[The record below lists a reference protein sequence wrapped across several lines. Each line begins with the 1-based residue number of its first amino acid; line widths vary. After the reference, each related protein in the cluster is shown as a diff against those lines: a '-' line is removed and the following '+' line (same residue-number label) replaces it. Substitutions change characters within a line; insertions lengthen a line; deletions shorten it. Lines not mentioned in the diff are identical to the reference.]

1 MFKTIKSDLPASIVV
16 FFVALHLC
24 LGIALA
30 SGAPLFSGLIA
41 GIIGGIVVASISGS
55 SIGVS
60 GPAAGLAAIVLAA
73 ISTLGGLENGGFE
86 KFLVAVVLGGIIQ
99 ILLGIARAG
108 IIAYFFPSSVI
119 KGMLTGIGIII
130 ILKQIPYFFGMDKN
144 PTGDYDF
151 LQVEWDNLISGLLNS
166 SGVKSQSLLG
176 WQVPIVTSSDHKSS
190 RIEAISSK
198 IILKLLEENNVVII
212 PGFQG
217 ITSEGRVTTLGRGGS
232 DTSAVAIAA
241 AIEADF
247 CDIYTDVDGVYTTD
261 PNKVPDAKR
270 LDKISYEEMLEMASL
285 GAKVLQTRS
294 VETAM
299 NNDVVLRVLSSF
311 SDIGEK
317 KKGTLVCSEDS
328 ISDKKIVTGV
338 AASTNDAKLTLTGIK
353 DKPGVAAEILG
364 TLAENNI
371 NVDMIVQNISND
383 RKTTDLTYTVP
394 KDEFDNAKGLMDKL
408 SDSLSYENLIVDS
421 NIAKI
426 SIVGVGMRSNAGVA
440 SQMFDVL
447 SKNNINIDVISTS
460 EIKISVLI
468 NKELTE
474 KALNTLH

>member
-1 MFKTIKSDLPASIVV
+1 MSRIVMKFGGTSVGSIERIKHVAEIIKAEVDSKNQIVV
-16 FFVALHLC
+16 VLSAM
-24 LGIALA
+24 
-30 SGAPLFSGLIA
+30 A
-41 GIIGGIVVASISGS
+41 GE
-55 SIGVS
+55 
-60 GPAAGLAAIVLAA
+60 
-73 ISTLGGLENGGFE
+73 TD
-86 KFLVAVVLGGIIQ
+86 KLVN
-99 ILLGIARAG
+99 
-108 IIAYFFPSSVI
+108 
-119 KGMLTGIGIII
+119 LTKE
-130 ILKQIPYFFGMDKN
+130 LSKEFYP
-144 PTGDYDF
+144 PDYDVVISSGE
-151 LQVEWDNLISGLLNS
+151 QVSVGALSGLLNS
-166 SGVKSQSLLG
+166 SGIKSQSLLG
-176 WQVPIVTSSDHKSS
+176 WQVPIVTSNDHKSS

-198 IILKLLEENNVVII
+198 GIVSLLEEDSVVII

-217 ITSEGRVTTLGRGGS
+217 ISPEGKITTLGRGGS

-241 AIEADF
+241 AIDADF

-261 PNKVPDAKR
+261 PNKVPNAKR

-311 SDIGEK
+311 SQIGDE

-364 TLAENNI
+364 ALASKSI

-394 KDEFDNAKGLMDKL
+394 KEEFDKAKNLMKDL
-408 SDSLSYENLIVDS
+408 SNNLSYESLIVDS
-421 NIAKI
+421 NITKI
-426 SIVGVGMRSNAGVA
+426 SLVGVGMRSNAGVA
-440 SQMFDVL
+440 SQMFRVL
-447 SKNNINIDVISTS
+447 SENNINIDVISTS

-468 NKELTE
+468 NKEQTE
-474 KALNTLH
+474 KALNTLHEHFELGKIN

>member
-1 MFKTIKSDLPASIVV
+1 MSRIVMKFGGTSVGSIERIKHVAEIIKSEVDSKNQIVV
-16 FFVALHLC
+16 VLSAM
-24 LGIALA
+24 
-30 SGAPLFSGLIA
+30 A
-41 GIIGGIVVASISGS
+41 GE
-55 SIGVS
+55 
-60 GPAAGLAAIVLAA
+60 
-73 ISTLGGLENGGFE
+73 TD
-86 KFLVAVVLGGIIQ
+86 KLVN
-99 ILLGIARAG
+99 
-108 IIAYFFPSSVI
+108 
-119 KGMLTGIGIII
+119 LTKE
-130 ILKQIPYFFGMDKN
+130 LSKDFYP
-144 PTGDYDF
+144 PDYDVVISSGE
-151 LQVEWDNLISGLLNS
+151 QVSVGALSGLLNS
-166 SGVKSQSLLG
+166 SGIKSQSLLG
-176 WQVPIVTSSDHKSS
+176 WQVPIVTSNDHKSS
-190 RIEAISSK
+190 RIEAVSSK
-198 IILKLLEENNVVII
+198 GIVSLLEEDSVVII

-217 ITSEGRVTTLGRGGS
+217 ISPEGKITTLGRGGS

-241 AIEADF
+241 AIDADF

-261 PNKVPDAKR
+261 PNKVPNAKR

-311 SDIGEK
+311 SQIGDE

-364 TLAENNI
+364 ALASKSI

-394 KDEFDNAKGLMDKL
+394 KEEFDKAKNLMKDL
-408 SDSLSYENLIVDS
+408 SNNLSYESLIVDS
-421 NIAKI
+421 NITKI
-426 SIVGVGMRSNAGVA
+426 SLVGVGMRSNAGVA
-440 SQMFDVL
+440 SQLFTVL
-447 SKNNINIDVISTS
+447 SENNKNIDVISTS

-468 NKELTE
+468 NKEQTE
-474 KALNTLH
+474 KALNTLHEHFELGKIN

>member
-1 MFKTIKSDLPASIVV
+1 MSRIVMKFGGTSVGSIERIKHVAEIIKSEVDSKNQIVV
-16 FFVALHLC
+16 VLSAM
-24 LGIALA
+24 
-30 SGAPLFSGLIA
+30 
-41 GIIGGIVVASISGS
+41 
-55 SIGVS
+55 
-60 GPAAGLAAIVLAA
+60 AAE
-73 ISTLGGLENGGFE
+73 TDN
-86 KFLVAVVLGGIIQ
+86 LVN
-99 ILLGIARAG
+99 
-108 IIAYFFPSSVI
+108 
-119 KGMLTGIGIII
+119 LTKE
-130 ILKQIPYFFGMDKN
+130 LSKEFN
-144 PTGDYDF
+144 PPDYDVVISSGE
-151 LQVEWDNLISGLLNS
+151 QVSVGALSGLLNS
-166 SGVKSQSLLG
+166 SGIKSQSLLG
-176 WQVPIVTSSDHKSS
+176 WQVPIVTSNDHKSS

-198 IILKLLEENNVVII
+198 GIVSLLEEDSVVII

-217 ITSEGRVTTLGRGGS
+217 ISPEGKITTLGRGGS

-241 AIEADF
+241 AIDADF

-261 PNKVPDAKR
+261 PNKVSNAKR

-311 SDIGEK
+311 SQIGDE

-364 TLAENNI
+364 ALASKSI

-394 KDEFDNAKGLMDKL
+394 KEEFDKAKNLMEDL
-408 SDSLSYENLIVDS
+408 SNNLSYESLIVDS
-421 NIAKI
+421 NITKI
-426 SIVGVGMRSNAGVA
+426 SLVGVGMRSNAGVA
-440 SQMFDVL
+440 SQMFRVL
-447 SKNNINIDVISTS
+447 SENNINIDVISTS

-468 NKELTE
+468 NKEQTE
-474 KALNTLH
+474 KALNTLHEHFELGKIN

>member
-1 MFKTIKSDLPASIVV
+1 MSRIVMKFGGTSVGSIERIKHVAEIIKAEVDSKNQIVV
-16 FFVALHLC
+16 VLSAM
-24 LGIALA
+24 
-30 SGAPLFSGLIA
+30 A
-41 GIIGGIVVASISGS
+41 GE
-55 SIGVS
+55 
-60 GPAAGLAAIVLAA
+60 
-73 ISTLGGLENGGFE
+73 TD
-86 KFLVAVVLGGIIQ
+86 KLVN
-99 ILLGIARAG
+99 
-108 IIAYFFPSSVI
+108 
-119 KGMLTGIGIII
+119 LTKE
-130 ILKQIPYFFGMDKN
+130 LSKEFYP
-144 PTGDYDF
+144 PDYDVVISSGE
-151 LQVEWDNLISGLLNS
+151 QVSVGALSGLLNS
-166 SGVKSQSLLG
+166 SGIKSQSLLG
-176 WQVPIVTSSDHKSS
+176 WQVPIVTSNDHKSS

-198 IILKLLEENNVVII
+198 GIVSLLEEDSVVII

-217 ITSEGRVTTLGRGGS
+217 ISPEGKITTLGRGGS

-241 AIEADF
+241 AIDADF

-261 PNKVPDAKR
+261 PNKVPNAKR

-311 SDIGEK
+311 SQIGDE

-364 TLAENNI
+364 ALASKSI

-394 KDEFDNAKGLMDKL
+394 KEEFDKAKNLMKDL
-408 SDSLSYENLIVDS
+408 SNNLSYESLIVDS
-421 NIAKI
+421 NITKI
-426 SIVGVGMRSNAGVA
+426 SLVGVGMRSNAGVA
-440 SQMFDVL
+440 SQMFRVL
-447 SKNNINIDVISTS
+447 SENNINIDVISTS

-468 NKELTE
+468 NKEQTE
-474 KALNTLH
+474 KALNTLHEHFELEKIN

>member
-1 MFKTIKSDLPASIVV
+1 MSRIVMKFGGTSV
-16 FFVALHLC
+16 GSVERINHVAE
-24 LGIALA
+24 
-30 SGAPLFSGLIA
+30 
-41 GIIGGIVVASISGS
+41 IVRSEVDAKNQ
-55 SIGVS
+55 V
-60 GPAAGLAAIVLAA
+60 V
-73 ISTLGGLENGGFE
+73 
-86 KFLVAVVLGGIIQ
+86 VVLS
-99 ILLGIARAG
+99 AMAG
-108 IIAYFFPSSVI
+108 ETDRLVNLTKELSKDFPVSEYDVVISS
-119 KGMLTGIGIII
+119 GE
-130 ILKQIPYFFGMDKN
+130 
-144 PTGDYDF
+144 
-151 LQVEWDNLISGLLNS
+151 QVSVGALSGLLNS
-166 SGVKSQSLLG
+166 SGIKSKSLLG
-176 WQVPIVTSSDHKSS
+176 WQVPIVTSTDHKSA
-190 RIEAISSK
+190 RIEAISSE
-198 IILKLLEENNVVII
+198 IILKLLDENNVVII

-217 ITSEGRVTTLGRGGS
+217 ISVDGRITTLGRGGS

-241 AIEADF
+241 SIDADF

-261 PNKVPDAKR
+261 PNKVPNAKR

-299 NNDVVLRVLSSF
+299 NNDVFLRVLSSF
-311 SDIGEK
+311 SDAGK
-317 KKGTLVCSEDS
+317 NKKGTLVCSEDS

-338 AASTNDAKLTLTGIK
+338 AASTNDAKLTLTGIR

-364 TLAENNI
+364 ILAENNI

-394 KDEFDNAKGLMDKL
+394 KDEVDNAKELMDLL
-408 SDSLSYENLIVDS
+408 SNNLSYENLIVDS

-447 SKNNINIDVISTS
+447 SRNNINIDVISTS

-468 NKELTE
+468 NKDLTE
-474 KALNTLH
+474 KALNTLHEHFELGNTK

>member
-1 MFKTIKSDLPASIVV
+1 MSRIVMKFGGTSVGSIERIKHVAEIIKAEVDSKNQIVV
-16 FFVALHLC
+16 VLSAM
-24 LGIALA
+24 
-30 SGAPLFSGLIA
+30 A
-41 GIIGGIVVASISGS
+41 GE
-55 SIGVS
+55 
-60 GPAAGLAAIVLAA
+60 
-73 ISTLGGLENGGFE
+73 TD
-86 KFLVAVVLGGIIQ
+86 KLVN
-99 ILLGIARAG
+99 
-108 IIAYFFPSSVI
+108 
-119 KGMLTGIGIII
+119 LTKE
-130 ILKQIPYFFGMDKN
+130 LSKEFYP
-144 PTGDYDF
+144 PDYDVVISSGE
-151 LQVEWDNLISGLLNS
+151 QVIVGALSGLLNS
-166 SGVKSQSLLG
+166 LGIKSQSLLG
-176 WQVPIVTSSDHKSS
+176 WQVPIVTSNDHKSS

-198 IILKLLEENNVVII
+198 GIVSLLEEDSVVII

-217 ITSEGRVTTLGRGGS
+217 ISPEGKITTLGRGGS

-241 AIEADF
+241 AIDADF

-261 PNKVPDAKR
+261 PNKVPNAKR

-311 SDIGEK
+311 SQIGDE

-364 TLAENNI
+364 ALASKSI

-394 KDEFDNAKGLMDKL
+394 KEEFDKAKNLMKDL
-408 SDSLSYENLIVDS
+408 SNNLSYESLIVDS
-421 NIAKI
+421 NITKI
-426 SIVGVGMRSNAGVA
+426 SLVGVGMRSNAGVA
-440 SQMFDVL
+440 SQMFRVL
-447 SKNNINIDVISTS
+447 SENNINIDVISTS

-468 NKELTE
+468 NKEQTE
-474 KALNTLH
+474 KALNTLHEHFELGKIN

>member
-1 MFKTIKSDLPASIVV
+1 MSRIVMKFGGTSV
-16 FFVALHLC
+16 GSVERINHVAE
-24 LGIALA
+24 
-30 SGAPLFSGLIA
+30 
-41 GIIGGIVVASISGS
+41 IVRSEVDAKNQ
-55 SIGVS
+55 V
-60 GPAAGLAAIVLAA
+60 V
-73 ISTLGGLENGGFE
+73 
-86 KFLVAVVLGGIIQ
+86 VVLS
-99 ILLGIARAG
+99 AMAG
-108 IIAYFFPSSVI
+108 ETDRLVNLTKELSKDFPTSEYDVVISS
-119 KGMLTGIGIII
+119 GE
-130 ILKQIPYFFGMDKN
+130 
-144 PTGDYDF
+144 
-151 LQVEWDNLISGLLNS
+151 QVSVGALSGLLNS

-176 WQVPIVTSSDHKSS
+176 WQVPIVTNSDHKSA
-190 RIEAISSK
+190 RIEAISSEV
-198 IILKLLEENNVVII
+198 IVKLFDENNVVII

-217 ITSEGRVTTLGRGGS
+217 ISVDGRITTLGRGGS

-241 AIEADF
+241 SINADF

-261 PNKVPDAKR
+261 PNKVPNAKR

-299 NNDVVLRVLSSF
+299 NNEVFLRVLSSF
-311 SDIGEK
+311 SDAGKK

-364 TLAENNI
+364 ILAENNI

-394 KDEFDNAKGLMDKL
+394 KDEVDNAKELMDVL
-408 SDSLSYENLIVDS
+408 SNNLSYESLIVDS

-468 NKELTE
+468 NKDLTE
-474 KALNTLH
+474 KALNTLHEYFELGNTN

>member
-1 MFKTIKSDLPASIVV
+1 MSRIVMKFGGTSVGSIERINHVAEIVRSEVDSQNQVV
-16 FFVALHLC
+16 
-24 LGIALA
+24 
-30 SGAPLFSGLIA
+30 
-41 GIIGGIVVASISGS
+41 
-55 SIGVS
+55 
-60 GPAAGLAAIVLAA
+60 
-73 ISTLGGLENGGFE
+73 
-86 KFLVAVVLGGIIQ
+86 VVLS
-99 ILLGIARAG
+99 AMAG
-108 IIAYFFPSSVI
+108 ETDRLVNLTKELSKDFPVSEYDVVISS
-119 KGMLTGIGIII
+119 GE
-130 ILKQIPYFFGMDKN
+130 
-144 PTGDYDF
+144 
-151 LQVEWDNLISGLLNS
+151 QVSVGALSGLLNS
-166 SGVKSQSLLG
+166 SGIKSKSLLG
-176 WQVPIVTSSDHKSS
+176 WQVPIVTSTDHKSA
-190 RIEAISSK
+190 RIEAISSE
-198 IILKLLEENNVVII
+198 IILKLLDENNVVII

-217 ITSEGRVTTLGRGGS
+217 ISVDGRITTLGRGGS

-241 AIEADF
+241 SIDADF

-261 PNKVPDAKR
+261 PNKVPNAKR

-299 NNDVVLRVLSSF
+299 NNDVFLRVLSSF
-311 SDIGEK
+311 SDTGK
-317 KKGTLVCSEDS
+317 NKKGTLVCSEDR

-338 AASTNDAKLTLTGIK
+338 AASTNDAKLTLTGIR

-364 TLAENNI
+364 ILAENNI

-394 KDEFDNAKGLMDKL
+394 KDEVDNAKQLMDLL
-408 SDSLSYENLIVDS
+408 SKNLSYENLIVDS

-468 NKELTE
+468 NKDLTE
-474 KALNTLH
+474 KALNTLHEHFELGNTK

>member
-1 MFKTIKSDLPASIVV
+1 MSRIVMKFGGTSV
-16 FFVALHLC
+16 GSVERINHVAE
-24 LGIALA
+24 
-30 SGAPLFSGLIA
+30 
-41 GIIGGIVVASISGS
+41 IVRSEVDAKNQ
-55 SIGVS
+55 V
-60 GPAAGLAAIVLAA
+60 V
-73 ISTLGGLENGGFE
+73 
-86 KFLVAVVLGGIIQ
+86 VVLS
-99 ILLGIARAG
+99 AMAG
-108 IIAYFFPSSVI
+108 ETDKLVNLTKELSKGFPNSEYDVVISS
-119 KGMLTGIGIII
+119 GE
-130 ILKQIPYFFGMDKN
+130 
-144 PTGDYDF
+144 
-151 LQVEWDNLISGLLNS
+151 QVSVGALSGLLNS
-166 SGVKSQSLLG
+166 SGIKSKSLLG
-176 WQVPIVTSSDHKSS
+176 WQVPIVTSSDHKSA
-190 RIEAISSK
+190 RIEAISSE
-198 IILKLLEENNVVII
+198 IVLKLLDDNNVVII

-217 ITSEGRVTTLGRGGS
+217 ISVDGRITTLGRGGS

-241 AIEADF
+241 SIDADF

-261 PNKVPDAKR
+261 PNKVPNAKR

-299 NNDVVLRVLSSF
+299 NNDVFLRVLSSF
-311 SDIGEK
+311 SDAGK
-317 KKGTLVCSEDS
+317 NKKGTLVCSEDS

-364 TLAENNI
+364 ILAENNI

-383 RKTTDLTYTVP
+383 RKTTDLTYTIP
-394 KDEFDNAKGLMDKL
+394 KDEVDNAKELMDLL
-408 SDSLSYENLIVDS
+408 SNNLSYENLIVDS

-468 NKELTE
+468 DKDLTE
-474 KALNTLH
+474 KALNTLHEHFELGNIS

>member
-1 MFKTIKSDLPASIVV
+1 MSRIVMKFGGTSV
-16 FFVALHLC
+16 GSVERINHVAE
-24 LGIALA
+24 
-30 SGAPLFSGLIA
+30 
-41 GIIGGIVVASISGS
+41 IVRSEVEAKNQ
-55 SIGVS
+55 V
-60 GPAAGLAAIVLAA
+60 V
-73 ISTLGGLENGGFE
+73 
-86 KFLVAVVLGGIIQ
+86 VVLS
-99 ILLGIARAG
+99 AMAG
-108 IIAYFFPSSVI
+108 ETDRLVNLTKDLSKDFPTSEYDVVISS
-119 KGMLTGIGIII
+119 GE
-130 ILKQIPYFFGMDKN
+130 
-144 PTGDYDF
+144 
-151 LQVEWDNLISGLLNS
+151 QVSVGALSGLLNS
-166 SGVKSQSLLG
+166 SGIKSQSLLG
-176 WQVPIVTSSDHKSS
+176 WQVPIVTSSDHKSA
-190 RIEAISSK
+190 RIEAISSEV
-198 IILKLLEENNVVII
+198 ILKLFDENNVVII

-217 ITSEGRVTTLGRGGS
+217 ISADGRITTLGRGGS

-241 AIEADF
+241 SIDADF

-261 PNKVPDAKR
+261 PNKVPNAKR

-311 SDIGEK
+311 SDVGKK

-364 TLAENNI
+364 ILAENNI

-394 KDEFDNAKGLMDKL
+394 NDEVDNAKELMDKL
-408 SDSLSYENLIVDS
+408 SNNLSYESLIVDS

-468 NKELTE
+468 NKDLTE
-474 KALNTLH
+474 KALNTLHEHFELGNTN

>member
-1 MFKTIKSDLPASIVV
+1 MCIRDSSSGEQVSV
-16 FFVALHLC
+16 GAL
-24 LGIALA
+24 
-30 SGAPLFSGLIA
+30 
-41 GIIGGIVVASISGS
+41 
-55 SIGVS
+55 
-60 GPAAGLAAIVLAA
+60 
-73 ISTLGGLENGGFE
+73 
-86 KFLVAVVLGGIIQ
+86 
-99 ILLGIARAG
+99 
-108 IIAYFFPSSVI
+108 
-119 KGMLTGIGIII
+119 
-130 ILKQIPYFFGMDKN
+130 
-144 PTGDYDF
+144 
-151 LQVEWDNLISGLLNS
+151 SGLLNS
-166 SGVKSQSLLG
+166 SGIKSQSLLG
-176 WQVPIVTSSDHKSS
+176 WQVPIVTSNDHKSS

-198 IILKLLEENNVVII
+198 GIVSLLEEDSVVII

-217 ITSEGRVTTLGRGGS
+217 ISPEGKITTLGRGGS

-241 AIEADF
+241 AIDADF

-261 PNKVPDAKR
+261 PNKVPNAKR

-311 SDIGEK
+311 SQIGDE

-364 TLAENNI
+364 ALASKSI

-394 KDEFDNAKGLMDKL
+394 KEEFDKAKNLMKDL
-408 SDSLSYENLIVDS
+408 SNNLSYESLIVDS
-421 NIAKI
+421 NITKI
-426 SIVGVGMRSNAGVA
+426 SLVGVGMRSNAGVA
-440 SQMFDVL
+440 SQMFRVL
-447 SKNNINIDVISTS
+447 SENNINIDVISTS

-468 NKELTE
+468 NKEQTE
-474 KALNTLH
+474 KALNTLHEHFELGKIN